1 MPAAT
6 VHDGAILRQQP
17 ESCEGIRALAKVAA
31 VTSSPEPIP
40 QEVQQS
46 H

>member
-17 ESCEGIRALAKVAA
+17 ESCEGTLALAKVAA
-31 VTSSPEPIP
+31 PTGSLEPIP
-40 QEVQQS
+40 QKVQQS
-46 H
+46 L